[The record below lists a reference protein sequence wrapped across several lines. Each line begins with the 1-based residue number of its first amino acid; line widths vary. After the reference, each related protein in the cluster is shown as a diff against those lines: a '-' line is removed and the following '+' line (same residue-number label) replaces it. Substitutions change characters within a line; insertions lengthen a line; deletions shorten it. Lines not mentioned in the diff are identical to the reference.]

1 MKDQL
6 LGDTDGTRET
16 FKYLGKKSNSKQ
28 TADLAILY
36 PKKNGN
42 NTYNNRLGLST
53 RVRKFRARSTPICK
67 RESSRSYFILICTWA
82 ASKLMAAISE
92 VNFSASPPCLLG
104 DVLASNTPIKLNL

>member
-1 MKDQL
+1 MAPGKL
-6 LGDTDGTRET
+6 SSIWE
-16 FKYLGKKSNSKQ
+16 KKSNTSKQ
-28 TADLAILY
+28 TVDLVILLY

-53 RVRKFRARSTPICK
+53 RVRKFRARSTPMCK

-104 DVLASNTPIKLNL
+104 DVLASNTPIKFNL